1 MIKHFLS
8 KSLKITSIGV
18 LAVSLTACGSGG
30 GGSKPAASGGDQGKG
45 AGGPASASASTSKYP
60 EKALTLVAPSGA
72 GGGWDMTARTL
83 AKVLS
88 ETKAVDKPITVENK
102 PGGGG
107 TVFMAE
113 YATKDSKDNY
123 RLFVSSPPILI
134 NNLKKEGN
142 TPFGYKDTTPLA
154 QLTKDYG
161 AIAVAA
167 NSKYNDL
174 KSLLT
179 DMKADPSKLTVA
191 GGSAPG
197 SMDHL
202 VSILPAFKFGIDPKK
217 VKYLSYDGGGEAIT
231 ALLGGNA
238 DVLGTDASSLDQ
250 YLKAGKIKVLAVASP
265 QRLGG
270 SMKDVPTMKEQGVDA
285 EFLIWRGVFGP
296 KEMSADAKKFWDDAI
311 KKMVESDQWKKEVQ
325 ANNWE
330 TEYKNADAFKTY
342 LASQET
348 QVKDILTALGMQ
360 K

>member
-1 MIKHFLS
+1 MINKAWS
-8 KSLKITSIGV
+8 NSLKVTAISV
-18 LAVSLTACGSGG
+18 LALSLAACGSGAG
-30 GGSKPAASGGDQGKG
+30 GGAKPAAGSGDKS
-45 AGGPASASASTSKYP
+45 APASQSKYP
-60 EKALTLVAPSGA
+60 ERAITMVAPSGA
-72 GGGWDMTARTL
+72 GGGWDMTARTV
-83 AKVLS
+83 AKVLA
-88 ETKAVDKPITVENK
+88 ETKLLEKPITVENK

-107 TVFMAE
+107 AVFMAE
-113 YATKDSKDNY
+113 YASKDTKDNY
-123 RLFVSSPPILI
+123 KLFVNSPPILI

-142 TPFGYKDTTPLA
+142 SPFGYKDTTPLA

-161 AIAVAA
+161 AIAVPAD
-167 NSKYNDL
+167 SKYKDL
-174 KSLLT
+174 KSLLD
-179 DMKADPSKLTVA
+179 DMKADPSKITVA

-202 VSILPAFKFGIDPKK
+202 VSILPAFKYGIDPKK

-238 DVLGTDASSLDQ
+238 HVIGTDASSLDQ
-250 YLKAGKIKVLAVASP
+250 YVKAGKIKVLAVAAP

-296 KEMSADAKKFWDDAI
+296 KDMSADAKKFWDDALKI
-311 KKMVESDQWKKEVQ
+311 MVESEQWKKEMQ

-330 TEYKNADAFKTY
+330 TDYKKSDDFKAY
-342 LASQET
+342 LGAQET

>member
-1 MIKHFLS
+1 MINNVWKAS
-8 KSLKITSIGV
+8 CKVTAISV
-18 LAVSLTACGSGG
+18 LALSLAACGSGG
-30 GGSKPAASGGDQGKG
+30 NSAKPAAGGDKG
-45 AGGPASASASTSKYP
+45 GSAQSKYP
-60 EKALTLVAPSGA
+60 ERAISLIAPSGA
-72 GGGWDMTARTL
+72 GGGWDMTARTV
-83 AKVLS
+83 AKVLT
-88 ETKAVDKPITVENK
+88 ETKAVEKPITVENK

-107 TVFMAE
+107 AVFMAE
-113 YATKDSKDNY
+113 YANKDTKDNY
-123 RLFVSSPPILI
+123 KLFVNSPPILI

-174 KSLLT
+174 KSLLN
-179 DMKADPSKLTVA
+179 DMKADPTKLTVA

-202 VSILPAFKFGIDPKK
+202 VSILPAFKYGIDPKK

-238 DVLGTDASSLDQ
+238 DVIGTDASSLDQ
-250 YLKAGKIKVLAVASP
+250 YVKAGKIKVLAVAAP

-296 KEMSADAKKFWDDAI
+296 KEMSADAKKFWDEAL
-311 KKMVESDQWKKEVQ
+311 KKMVDSEQWKKEVQ

-330 TEYKNADAFKTY
+330 TDYKKSDDFKAY
-342 LASQET
+342 LAAQET